1 MICDPVLRIVLDPVS
16 GFARLA
22 NVSCRILIL
31 IFYTLRLP
39 ELLFVIAD
47 PGSVIPDPGS
57 VIPDPG

>member
-16 GFARLA
+16 GFARLP
-22 NVSCRILIL
+22 NVSCGILIL

>member
-47 PGSVIPDPGS
+47 PGSVIPDPGYQ
-57 VIPDPG
+57 